1 MATRPLRILAASAF
15 VMMPLAAN
23 MSACASDPAMSS
35 AARRLSKSMEVL
47 ISSIMAAGPSE
58 KRAPHILFVVMAMVP
73 LDLIPA

>member
-1 MATRPLRILAASAF
+1 
-15 VMMPLAAN
+15 
-23 MSACASDPAMSS
+23 
-35 AARRLSKSMEVL
+35 L